1 LQTFRTF
8 LNNNIIIIAD
18 FQKFETSLSPVFN
31 HFIKHCDCE
40 SPQKIWPST
49 FNGYLRKWP
58 ALPGENFFEF
68 WKKNIF
74 ENKNVF
80 PFGPFIWEAIADIK
94 ISIHTDI
101 YMGEEFCTIDYFG
114 FHQQQKQTNHC
125 VQTVMC
131 WYAEHFLVKFLGP
144 GKFWLSFLSFQHFH
158 ALG

>member
-1 LQTFRTF
+1 MSHHKKFGLQLLMDTCGSDRHCPGKIF
-8 LNNNIIIIAD
+8 LN
-18 FQKFETSLSPVFN
+18 FE
-31 HFIKHCDCE
+31 
-40 SPQKIWPST
+40 
-49 FNGYLRKWP
+49 
-58 ALPGENFFEF
+58 
-68 WKKNIF
+68 KKNIF

-80 PFGPFIWEAIADIK
+80 PFCPFIWEAIADIK

-144 GKFWLSFLSFQHFH
+144 GKF
-158 ALG
+158 